1 MSGSSWWQPY
11 ISSPSSVNK
20 LTRPKLEELYN
31 RSLDHL
37 RQLSE
42 KESEI
47 YSSMRDL
54 SAKSSQSMH
63 QLSALGSPRGT
74 QKSTLIVSSDKR
86 VAQLCK
92 TINSLNADRE
102 QLHEEIRILQEMLM
116 KLNANINKDKFT
128 PADLLY
134 SYTFEN
140 PQMKKI
146 CECIVDL
153 NNSTQDETDHEDY
166 LFILDLF
173 SENTLQLLQR
183 RIDKTKPVYN
193 QRINDYLDDIATLAA
208 EKQLAQNR
216 IQDLNNKIDSIPPPE
231 TVNYDDIESLI
242 HQIDDLG
249 DTAGRLAA
257 ARRKNDDLMAQ
268 KRLIAEDE
276 PLLNMIPNIA
286 DKIDTIDVN
295 ELKDEKAREKDRN
308 TALQQQNEDLMK
320 RFQVL
325 TERNSPKKAP
335 TSARGR
341 KGSKVNKSPTVPA
354 DMCTRLASLNVN
366 PIDVQSVWN
375 WSQSTRLEDL
385 MNDINSLTEHKQLL
399 TNRRDSLQRKI
410 QQLNE
415 LLATLDQHIEEYNK
429 VIQESKRA
437 EEVAE

>member
-11 ISSPSSVNK
+11 ISNPMSVNK

-42 KESEI
+42 KESEM
-47 YSSMRDL
+47 YSSMRDV
-54 SAKSSQSMH
+54 SSRASQ
-63 QLSALGSPRGT
+63 QLNHSPSTVSSKGT
-74 QKSTLIVSSDKR
+74 QKSTLILSSDKR

-116 KLNANINKDKFT
+116 KINANINKDKFT

-146 CECIVDL
+146 CEVIVDL
-153 NNSTQDETDHEDY
+153 NNSTQDENDHEDY

-183 RIDKTKPVYN
+183 RLDKTKPVYN
-193 QRINDYLDDIATLAA
+193 QRINDYLDDIATLVA
-208 EKQLAQNR
+208 EKDLAQKR
-216 IQDLNNKIDSIPPPE
+216 IQDLNNKIDSIPPPDSI
-231 TVNYDDIESLI
+231 NYEDIESLAR
-242 HQIDDLG
+242 QIEDYG
-249 DTAGRLAA
+249 DTAGRLSA
-257 ARRKNDDLMAQ
+257 ARRKNQDLLAQ
-268 KRLIAEDE
+268 KKILNDDNALLGDVSDFLPNTVDANDLKEEKQREEERLAGINQQHDE
-276 PLLNMIPNIA
+276 LQKRVQALL
-286 DKIDTIDVN
+286 
-295 ELKDEKAREKDRN
+295 
-308 TALQQQNEDLMK
+308 
-320 RFQVL
+320 
-325 TERNSPKKAP
+325 ERQSPKKQP
-335 TSARGR
+335 NSARGR
-341 KGSKVNKSPTVPA
+341 KGSGVKKSPVVLE
-354 DMCTRLASLNVN
+354 DLCTRLASLNVK

-385 MNDINSLTEHKQLL
+385 MSDINSLTEHKQLL

-415 LLATLDQHIEEYNK
+415 LLATLDQHIEEYNR
-429 VIQESKRA
+429 VIQESKHA
-437 EEVAE
+437 DEVAE